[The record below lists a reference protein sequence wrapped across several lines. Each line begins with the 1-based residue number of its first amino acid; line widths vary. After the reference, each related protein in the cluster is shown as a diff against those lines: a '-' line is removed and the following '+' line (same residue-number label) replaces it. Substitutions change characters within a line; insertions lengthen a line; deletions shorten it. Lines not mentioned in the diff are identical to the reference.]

1 MTFIIDLSVPGA
13 VAHGRM
19 PGGHLIGAR
28 ARGGFGVRSLEP
40 QPPRPNPPASPAD
53 TVQRVLA
60 LARTYLRMDVAWLAE
75 LRGDEQVLTHVEASD
90 ATDVP
95 PVRSATAIPDAFY
108 GLLREGRLP
117 AVIADD

>member
-28 ARGGFGVRSLEP
+28 ARGGFGVRSLET
-40 QPPRPNPPASPAD
+40 QPPRPTPVASPAD

-60 LARTYLRMDVAWLAE
+60 LARTYLRMDVVWLPPA
-75 LRGDEQVLTHVEASD
+75 GWGSPSCA
-90 ATDVP
+90 ATSRCP
-95 PVRSATAIPDAFY
+95 RTWRPGTEPTR
-108 GLLREGRLP
+108 R
-117 AVIADD
+117 